1 MKKIVLI
8 HCNDKITLNIDLK
21 NNKILDKK
29 YEGKKSNLFLM
40 NLYEKDDC
48 ELLKYFENKTGCN
61 GWRELIDI
69 INENHLNCAIDSL
82 YGEIIN
88 YGGDKDEQ

>member
-8 HCNDKITLNIDLK
+8 HSNDKIILNIDLK

-29 YEGKKSNLFLM
+29 YEGLQSNLFLM
-40 NLYEKDDC
+40 NLYEMEDD
-48 ELLKYFENKTGCN
+48 ELLKHFENKTGCN

-69 INENHLNCAIDSL
+69 INVNHLNSAIDSL
-82 YGEIIN
+82 YGETI
-88 YGGDKDEQ
+88 